1 MPVSLTL
8 TCVWVLAAAIVAMLP
23 MRLQYAPGLA
33 LLILAVPLA
42 ILVGIEVG
50 WIWVV
55 AVLFAVVSMY
65 RRPLLALAR
74 YLHRHF
80 AGET

>member
-65 RRPLLALAR
+65 RRPLLALVR
-74 YLHRHF
+74 HLHRHF

>member
-33 LLILAVPLA
+33 LLIFAVPLA

-74 YLHRHF
+74 HLHRHF

>member
-42 ILVGIEVG
+42 ISVGIEVG

-74 YLHRHF
+74 HLHRYL